1 MKRFVK
7 ISRLPLIVIT
17 GPTASGKTAL
27 AINLAKKLDAEIISA
42 DSRCVYKGLD
52 IVSAK
57 PAPDEMQGVPHHLID
72 IMEPLDEPYSAGDF
86 VSDAKK
92 CIDKIQSKGKPV
104 IISGGT
110 WFYIKCLLDK
120 EELPEISSD
129 KSYRTHLETF
139 DNNTLWKMLEN
150 IDKKRADEIH
160 PNNKERVIRALEMA
174 HISGGK
180 VSKIER
186 KLNTE
191 YDALW
196 FANDFTNN
204 ENRQMLYDRINLRVD
219 KMVEKGLYFEWEKM
233 CAKYNRTKVL
243 ENTIGYKEFFELED
257 KVYSSIDEAIE
268 KIKQRTRNFAKRQL
282 TYFKSELRIKNIKN
296 EDEILTILKNLGNF

>member
-1 MKRFVK
+1 M
-7 ISRLPLIVIT
+7 IVIT
-17 GPTASGKTAL
+17 GPTASGKTTL
-27 AINLAKKLDAEIISA
+27 AINLAKKLGAEIISA

-57 PAPDEMQGVPHHLID
+57 PTPDEMQGVPHHLIN
-72 IMEPLDEPYSAGDF
+72 IMEPLNEPYSAGDF

-92 CIDKIQSKGKPV
+92 CINEIQGKGKPV

-129 KSYRTHLETF
+129 KNYRAHLETF

-186 KLNTE
+186 KLNTK

-196 FANDFTNN
+196 FANDFIDN
-204 ENRQMLYDRINLRVD
+204 ENRPKLYNRINQRVDIMINNGLYD
-219 KMVEKGLYFEWEKM
+219 EWKKIKT
-233 CAKYNRTKVL
+233 KYDRTKVL

-257 KVYSSIDEAIE
+257 KIYSNIDESVE

-282 TYFKSELRIKNIKN
+282 TYFKSESRIKKIKD
-296 EDEILTILKNLGNF
+296 EDEILTILKNSGNF